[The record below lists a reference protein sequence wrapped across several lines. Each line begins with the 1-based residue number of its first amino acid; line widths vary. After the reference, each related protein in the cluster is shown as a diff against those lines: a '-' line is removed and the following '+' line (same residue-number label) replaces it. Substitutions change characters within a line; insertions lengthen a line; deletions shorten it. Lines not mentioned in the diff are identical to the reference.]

1 MNRPLKL
8 RSHPHILCTL
18 LPLLILSG
26 RIVNLKDETTGI
38 ALYPWRVQRLR
49 SVMGFYFSETPLNN
63 VLLIVY
69 MDQLLKLPWMKH

>member
-1 MNRPLKL
+1 M
-8 RSHPHILCTL
+8 
-18 LPLLILSG
+18 
-26 RIVNLKDETTGI
+26 NLKDETTGI